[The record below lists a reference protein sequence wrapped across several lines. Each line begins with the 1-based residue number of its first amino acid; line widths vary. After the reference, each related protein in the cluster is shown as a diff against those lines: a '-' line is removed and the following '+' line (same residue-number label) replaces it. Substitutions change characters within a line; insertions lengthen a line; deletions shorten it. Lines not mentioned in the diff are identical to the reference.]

1 MGRIRQH
8 MIKSTAFELLRRY
21 GDLFTVDYDANKK
34 VVDSLIEVEGKK
46 TVNRIAGYLTRLKK
60 HGKTVF

>member
-8 MIKSTAFELLRRY
+8 VIKSTAFELLKRY
-21 GDLFTVDYDANKK
+21 GNLFTADYEANKK
-34 VVDSLIEVEGKK
+34 IVDSLIEVEGKK
-46 TVNRIAGYLTRLKK
+46 TVNRIAGYLTRVKK